1 MFIIN
6 FIDYVLQDPNGIVR
20 DLFLALLALAVIASL
35 VFVVLRQVELYRRSR
50 IIQEISRIESYN
62 DKEFRLR

>member
-6 FIDYVLQDPNGIVR
+6 FIDYVLQDPDGLIG
-20 DLFLALLALAVIASL
+20 DLVLALFALTVIASL
-35 VFVVLRQVELYRRSR
+35 VFVILTQVEKYRARR

-62 DKEFRLR
+62 DPRPQ

>member
-6 FIDYVLQDPNGIVR
+6 FIDYVLQDPDGLIR
-20 DLFLALLALAVIASL
+20 DLVLALFALTVIASL
-35 VFVVLRQVELYRRSR
+35 VFVILTQVEKYRARR

-62 DKEFRLR
+62 DPRPW

>member
-6 FIDYVLQDPNGIVR
+6 FIDYVIQDPNGLIG
-20 DLFLALLALAVIASL
+20 DLVLALFALTVIASL
-35 VFVVLRQVELYRRSR
+35 VFVILTQVEKYRARR

-62 DKEFRLR
+62 DPRPW

>member
-6 FIDYVLQDPNGIVR
+6 FIDYVLQDPDGLIS
-20 DLFLALLALAVIASL
+20 DLGLALFALTVIVSI
-35 VFVVLRQVELYRRSR
+35 VFVILTQVEKYRARR

-62 DKEFRLR
+62 DPRPQ

>member
-6 FIDYVLQDPNGIVR
+6 FIDYVLQDPDGLIGDSV
-20 DLFLALLALAVIASL
+20 LVLYTLTLIASL
-35 VFVVLRQVELYRRSR
+35 VFVILAQVEKYRTRR

-62 DKEFRLR
+62 DSRPY

>member
-6 FIDYVLQDPNGIVR
+6 FIDYVLQDPNGLIA
-20 DLFLALLALAVIASL
+20 DLGLALFALTVIASIVL
-35 VFVVLRQVELYRRSR
+35 VILTQVEKYRARR

-62 DKEFRLR
+62 DPRPY

>member
-6 FIDYVLQDPNGIVR
+6 FIDYVLQDPDGLIG
-20 DLFLALLALAVIASL
+20 DLGLALFALTVIVSL
-35 VFVVLRQVELYRRSR
+35 VFVILTQVEKYRARR

-62 DKEFRLR
+62 DPRPQ

>member
-6 FIDYVLQDPNGIVR
+6 FIDYVLQDPDGLIN
-20 DLFLALLALAVIASL
+20 DLGLALFALTVIASL
-35 VFVVLRQVELYRRSR
+35 VFVILTQVEKYRARR

-62 DKEFRLR
+62 DPRPQ

>member
-6 FIDYVLQDPNGIVR
+6 FIDYVLQDPDGLIG
-20 DLFLALLALAVIASL
+20 DLGLALFALTVITSL
-35 VFVVLRQVELYRRSR
+35 VFVILTQVEKYRARR

-62 DKEFRLR
+62 DPRPQ

>member
-6 FIDYVLQDPNGIVR
+6 FIDYVLQDPDGLIG
-20 DLFLALLALAVIASL
+20 DLGLALFALTVIASL
-35 VFVVLRQVELYRRSR
+35 VFVILTQVEKCRARR

-62 DKEFRLR
+62 DPRPQ

>member
-6 FIDYVLQDPNGIVR
+6 FIDYVLQDPDGLIGDSV
-20 DLFLALLALAVIASL
+20 LALYTLTLIASL
-35 VFVVLRQVELYRRSR
+35 VFVILAQVEKYRTRR

-62 DKEFRLR
+62 DSRPY

>member
-6 FIDYVLQDPNGIVR
+6 FIDYVLQDPDGLIG
-20 DLFLALLALAVIASL
+20 DLGLALFALTIIASL
-35 VFVVLRQVELYRRSR
+35 VFVILTQVEKYRARR

-62 DKEFRLR
+62 DPRPQ

>member
-6 FIDYVLQDPNGIVR
+6 FIDYVLQDPDGLIG
-20 DLFLALLALAVIASL
+20 DLVLALFALTVIASL
-35 VFVVLRQVELYRRSR
+35 VFVILTQIEKYRARR

-62 DKEFRLR
+62 DPRPQ

>member
-6 FIDYVLQDPNGIVR
+6 FIDYVLQDPDGLIG
-20 DLFLALLALAVIASL
+20 DLGLALFALTVIASL
-35 VFVVLRQVELYRRSR
+35 VFVILTQVEKYRARR

-62 DKEFRLR
+62 DPRPQ

>member
-6 FIDYVLQDPNGIVR
+6 FIDYVLQDPDGLIG
-20 DLFLALLALAVIASL
+20 DLVLALFALTVIASL
-35 VFVVLRQVELYRRSR
+35 VFAILAQVEKYRARR

-62 DKEFRLR
+62 NPRPW

>member
-6 FIDYVLQDPNGIVR
+6 FIDYVLQDPDGLIG
-20 DLFLALLALAVIASL
+20 DLGLALFALTVIASL
-35 VFVVLRQVELYRRSR
+35 VFVILTQVEKYRTRR

-62 DKEFRLR
+62 DPRPQ